1 VGWIGAALKIAFL
14 IGAAAFQAG
23 CSLNSGSTTGSNAS
37 SESASLI
44 GAISPDVSGRPAQ
57 VAFISA
63 CAQAYGYSHDPIKL
77 RATYLSYEARHG
89 ATQAQLATI
98 GNSYDS
104 TFQAIADLGSRKAG
118 YCSTK
123 DGTAVWAD
131 LKRYQSGYFEAKA
144 SVANEA
150 SDDWKKTRDS
160 MNCGAR
166 C

>member
-1 VGWIGAALKIAFL
+1 M
-14 IGAAAFQAG
+14 
-23 CSLNSGSTTGSNAS
+23 TTGSNAS
-37 SESASLI
+37 AESASQI
-44 GAISPDVSGRPAQ
+44 GATSLDVSGRPAQ

-63 CAQAYGYSHDPIKL
+63 CAQAYGYAHDPIKL

-118 YCSTK
+118 YCSAK
-123 DGTAVWAD
+123 DGTAMWAE

-144 SVANEA
+144 SAVNET

-160 MNCGAR
+160 VNCGAR